1 MTLNQL
7 GALVSHLLTQLAV
20 LINPISAILAL
31 VGITTKEKSPYLVQN
46 EVLAIGENLSSGT
59 YGLAVLAAGISALQT
74 SVDSLGS
81 PQQATSPVILPV
93 TPPSAYI
100 APTSADNASAV
111 WSAIEPVSGYAYG
124 SLLGFAGMVAY
135 STSTFGLTVLGELPW
150 FVSRFPLS
158 RPGFD
163 TIGTLPVLD
172 PTAHVPGNDLVAD
185 LNAQNAGW
193 DWAYLDS
200 PYGHAENVGSP
211 GGSQAVQTTI
221 DNTDWLIICAGGG
234 AAVINPNAPIWPG
247 LAGVELGSAVALADG
262 LVVTGPLAG
271 VIVTITSVPTPIS
284 YYPFGSIRSY
294 VRAGA
299 VMFTEDNGDSEFAQP
314 LGPSPQIILPKSM
327 VFAAS
332 ATFRVPSGV
341 VGTVTPFTIP

>member
-31 VGITTKEKSPYLVQN
+31 VGITTKEKTPYLVQN
-46 EVLAIGENLSSGT
+46 EVLAIGENLSSGV

-100 APTSADNASAV
+100 APSDTDNASAV
-111 WSAIEPVSGYAYG
+111 WAAIETVSGYSYG

-135 STSTFGLTVLGELPW
+135 STSTFGRTVLGESPW
-150 FVSRFPLS
+150 FTFEFPLS

-163 TIGTLPVLD
+163 TLGFLPILD

-193 DWAYLDS
+193 TFAYLDV
-200 PYGHAENVGSP
+200 PFGHAEVVGAP
-211 GGSQAVQTTI
+211 GGSQLVQTAI
-221 DNTDWLIICAGGG
+221 DDADWQVICSGGSLADSG
-234 AAVINPNAPIWPG
+234 AVPPIWPG
-247 LAGVELGSAVALADG
+247 LANVTLGSTVALVDG
-262 LVVTGPLAG
+262 LLVAGPLAG
-271 VIVTITSVPTPIS
+271 VIVVITSVPTPIS
-284 YYPFGSIRSY
+284 FYPFGSIRSY

-299 VMFTEDNGDSEFAQP
+299 VLFTDDNGDSEFPQP
-314 LGPSPQIILPKSM
+314 LGPQSQVVLAKSM
-327 VFAAS
+327 AVAAS
-332 ATFRVPSGV
+332 CSFRVPSGV
-341 VGTVTPFTIP
+341 LGTVTPFAIL